1 MDNLLP
7 AVTTLFDLVAMAA
20 SLSLGLYIVTRS
32 PRSQVSW
39 LAALTLWCIS
49 LFFFHN
55 ALAIAMP
62 GSSLLRWLQ
71 PSMLL
76 VPALWFHLS
85 VELRRERTLQQGRAW
100 PPSPRTENH
109 LGGSGSHPWEFES
122 AVRQL
127 SILLAYAMGLGLLV
141 LSVSWFA
148 GQPDPITN
156 AAMHSAARVNDPLY
170 PFTTAYVLVLGGLS
184 LANLWQGYR
193 HDTSEVR
200 RSQFRPLFIATVLA
214 ALGGIYVT
222 VGISL
227 GIDLPELPRDV
238 AFGVAV
244 ALLGF
249 AVARHNA
256 LVEGRVIEADLLYV
270 FLTVGSLTTLAVLL
284 AEVLYSSGHV
294 FSFVTLV
301 LVMVVTISALMLY
314 DGVRTAL
321 DRLFYR
327 DQFRQLRANLRSLAN
342 EAGTGRS
349 LSEQLQA
356 MLEQLCKTLSA
367 KQGYI
372 ALAEDGAF
380 VVKASQGAIPVGQ
393 IVPRSRVLCDEI
405 VELPANPSHLAGG
418 ETGAEAP
425 QGRTPEWMAVLVP
438 IAASGSQIGALL
450 LGART
455 REQPYQDE
463 DLMLLDDV
471 ADQLANVIRTSRLQ
485 EENARAINV
494 MVCEFRERERAMER
508 QMQEMLAT
516 GSAQTQ
522 PGLAGLSQEEF
533 IAQVEDALR
542 RLHDYHALGDH
553 PLAQL
558 AIVRQ
563 NIAGAQGSSTHIDR
577 GKALNKVMVQAIHKL
592 QPEGVPP
599 NPHSVPPREWHQFII
614 LYNSYVLDELNR
626 DIMSRLYIGEG
637 TFNRTRR
644 RAIQGV
650 ARALQEMEQ
659 QDLRKTGLDNPTV
672 G

>member
-1 MDNLLP
+1 MNNLLP
-7 AVTTLFDLVAMAA
+7 TVTTLFDLVALAV

-32 PRSQVSW
+32 LRSRVSW
-39 LAALTLWCIS
+39 LAALTLWCLA

-55 ALAIAMP
+55 ALAINMP
-62 GSSLLRWLQ
+62 GSGLLSWLQ
-71 PSMLL
+71 PTMLL

-85 VELRRERTLQQGRAW
+85 IELRAERIQQRSHARTLG
-100 PPSPRTENH
+100 PRT
-109 LGGSGSHPWEFES
+109 GTV
-122 AVRQL
+122 VRWL
-127 SILLAYAMGLGLLV
+127 SILLAYAVGVILLLV
-141 LSVSWFA
+141 SVFWFTD
-148 GQPDPITN
+148 QPDQITN
-156 AAMHSAARVNDPLY
+156 AAMHSATRVNDPLY

-184 LANLWQGYR
+184 LTNLWQGYR
-193 HDTSEVR
+193 HGSSEVR
-200 RSQFRPLFIATVLA
+200 RRQFRPLFIATVLA
-214 ALGGIYVT
+214 ALGGLYVT

-270 FLTVGSLTTLAVLL
+270 FLTVGSLTMLAVLL
-284 AEVLYSSGHV
+284 AEVLYSRGHV

-342 EAGTGRS
+342 EAGTSRS
-349 LSEQLQA
+349 LPEQLQA
-356 MLEQLCKTLSA
+356 MLEQLCGTFSA
-367 KQGYI
+367 KRGYI

-380 VVKASQGAIPVGQ
+380 VVKASQGAISVGQ
-393 IVPRSRVLCDEI
+393 TVPRSRVLCDEI
-405 VELPANPSHLAGG
+405 VELPATSNPMLDSG
-418 ETGAEAP
+418 TGAEAA
-425 QGRTPEWMAVLVP
+425 QAKTAEWMALLVP
-438 IAASGSQIGALL
+438 IDSGGSQVGALL
-450 LGART
+450 LGPRT
-455 REQPYQDE
+455 ADQPYQDE
-463 DLMLLDDV
+463 DLILLDDV
-471 ADQLANVIRTSRLQ
+471 ADQLATVIQTSRLQ
-485 EENARAINV
+485 EENARIINA
-494 MVCEFRERERAMER
+494 MVSEFRERERAMEL
-508 QMQEMLAT
+508 QMQKMLVTRGARLVPT
-516 GSAQTQ
+516 
-522 PGLAGLSQEEF
+522 LAGLSQQEF

-542 RLHDYHALGDH
+542 RLHDYPALGDH

-563 NIAGAQGSSTHIDR
+563 NGATAPGSTSTLIDR
-577 GKALNKVMVQAIHKL
+577 GKTLNKVMVQAIQKL

-599 NPHSVPPREWHQFII
+599 NPHTVPPREWHQFIV
-614 LYNSYVLDELNR
+614 LYDSYVLDELNR

-644 RAIQGV
+644 RALQGV

-659 QDLRKTGLDNPTV
+659 AAVAQRLRDNTLA
-672 G
+672 